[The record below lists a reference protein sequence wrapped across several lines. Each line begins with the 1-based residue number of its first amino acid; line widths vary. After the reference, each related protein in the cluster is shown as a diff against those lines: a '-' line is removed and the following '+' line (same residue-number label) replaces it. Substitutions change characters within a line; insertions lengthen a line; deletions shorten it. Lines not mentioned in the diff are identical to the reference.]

1 MANTAGAKA
10 VVIAIAAL
18 GVVAALAVLWVCS
31 IFAAVVFGWEPL
43 GP

>member
-18 GVVAALAVLWVCS
+18 GVVTALAVLWVFS
-31 IFAAVVFGWEPL
+31 IFASIVFGWEPL